1 MQLTAWKGEEHREG
15 WDPGPIWAY
24 FFQPLL
30 LNDSAVTTLQ
40 QWMMYQQLLLS
51 SEVGGQ
57 LITECAVLLLSAL
70 DTSLELEV

>member
-1 MQLTAWKGEEHREG
+1 MQLTGWKGEEHQEG
-15 WDPGPIWAY
+15 WDPGQIWAY

-30 LNDSAVTTLQ
+30 LNDSALITLQ

-70 DTSLELEV
+70 DTALELEV